1 MMNMFQGADYT
12 AFGTTNVAIKTRPG
26 RLCRVYVNTA
36 VTGNL
41 VFYDNPSA
49 ASGQILCTLVA
60 PTQGSSILL
69 DIPAKSGIYLTPG
82 SAGAGIV
89 VWS

>member
-1 MMNMFQGADYT
+1 MNMFQGSDYV
-12 AFGTTNVAIKTRPG
+12 AFGTTNVAVKPRAG
-26 RLCRVYVNTA
+26 HLVRVYVNTA

-41 VFYDNPSA
+41 TFYDNPSA
-49 ASGQILCTLVA
+49 AAGQVLATLVA
-60 PTQGSSILL
+60 PAQGASILL

-89 VWS
+89 VFS

>member
-1 MMNMFQGADYT
+1 MMNMFQGADYAPFAT
-12 AFGTTNVAIKTRPG
+12 ANVAIKARAG
-26 RLCRVYVNTA
+26 RLVRVYVNTA

-49 ASGQILCTLVA
+49 ASGQVLCTMVA
-60 PTQGSSILL
+60 PAAGTSQIL

-89 VWS
+89 IFN

>member
-1 MMNMFQGADYT
+1 MNMFQGADY
-12 AFGTTNVAIKTRPG
+12 APFATTNVAVKPRAG
-26 RLCRVYVNTA
+26 RLVRVYVNTA

-49 ASGQILCTLVA
+49 ASGQVLCTVVA
-60 PTQGSSILL
+60 PVQGASISL
-69 DIPAKSGIYLTPG
+69 DIPAKTGIYLTPG

-89 VWS
+89 VFS